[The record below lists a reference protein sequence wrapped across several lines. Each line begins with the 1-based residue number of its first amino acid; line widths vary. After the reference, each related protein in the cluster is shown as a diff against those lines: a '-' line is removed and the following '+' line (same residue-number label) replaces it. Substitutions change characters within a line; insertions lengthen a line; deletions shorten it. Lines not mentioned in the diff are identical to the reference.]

1 MDEQLTFEFEQ
12 RPTIKGF
19 PELRWTGKRPYRSTQ
34 YYPAQLRESY
44 GDAQNGWINKIFWGD
59 NLQVMSHLL
68 RDYRGKVDLI
78 YIDPPFDSKADYKK
92 LIEVRG
98 MGKTTSDA
106 STFEEKQYGDIW
118 TNDEY
123 LQFMYERLTIM
134 HQLLAETGSLYLHCD
149 YHKNHYLRCLLDA
162 VFGPENFINEIT
174 WKRRGGALNNFKS
187 LGQLTDTIYLYSKNP
202 NIYTFNAIKTKDTPE
217 VQEYIRQRF
226 VYDDGDGRKYSRDPI
241 TNPSST
247 PTPSLIYE
255 YKGYQPPAKGWAFS
269 RTTMEEWDAA
279 GKLYFPPDKSQRI
292 RRKTFL
298 DDYEGQPLQNY
309 WGDIYV
315 INSQAKEALNY
326 PTQKPEAL
334 LERII
339 SISSNPGD
347 LVFDCFMGSGT
358 TQAVAMKLGRRFI
371 GADINLGAI
380 QTTTKRLLAVAEEL
394 KPAHKPVTY
403 DMVQSQLSM
412 VAEESA
418 PYLAAASAGGNSELS
433 AEERS
438 KVIDFFKAKGMDTS
452 ALEEDVKY
460 TGFEVYNVNNYD
472 FFRNPVEARDLLI
485 AALEIQPFPQSD
497 VWDGELD
504 GRMVKIM
511 PVNRI
516 ATKADLK
523 ELIANLPY
531 KTYEKRK
538 EENPNQPVERITIV
552 CMGHEPDLKGALEQE
567 LSDYKI
573 DVQIVDILRDKKN
586 LQLKRD
592 SEAEIVREG
601 GKLVIRAFYPMNLM
615 QKLSLQKEYVE
626 DWRQL
631 VDSIMIDWNYDGVV
645 MQPTVTDVPGKNEM
659 VSGIY
664 DIPEGCGT
672 IKVKITDLLSESL
685 EVEVH

>member
-1 MDEQLTFEFEQ
+1 MDEQLTFEFEP

-44 GDAQNGWINKIFWGD
+44 GEEQNGWINKIFWGD

-68 RDYRGKVDLI
+68 KEYRGKIDLI

-92 LIEVRG
+92 KIEVRG
-98 MGKTTSDA
+98 IGKAASDSTS
-106 STFEEKQYGDIW
+106 FEEKQYGDIW

-123 LQFMYERLTIM
+123 LQFMYERL
-134 HQLLAETGSLYLHCD
+134 LLMRELLSDQGSIFMHCD
-149 YHKNHYLRCLLDA
+149 WHKNHHLRCLMDE
-162 VFGPENFINEIT
+162 VFGPSNFVNEIAWCYYGPGSPGMRQFNRKHDNILWYSKT
-174 WKRRGGALNNFKS
+174 YNVWKFNADAVRVPHDEKTTGNFKQGLRGS
-187 LGQLTDTIYLYSKNP
+187 GFIAGDYNLADGKIPEDWWEMAIAGRYP
-202 NIYTFNAIKTKDTPE
+202 N
-217 VQEYIRQRF
+217 
-226 VYDDGDGRKYSRDPI
+226 DGVKRVG
-241 TNPSST
+241 
-247 PTPSLIYE
+247 
-255 YKGYQPPAKGWAFS
+255 
-269 RTTMEEWDAA
+269 
-279 GKLYFPPDKSQRI
+279 
-292 RRKTFL
+292 
-298 DDYEGQPLQNY
+298 
-309 WGDIYV
+309 
-315 INSQAKEALNY
+315 Y
-326 PTQKPEAL
+326 PTEKPFKL

-339 SISSNPGD
+339 SAATDEGD
-347 LVFDCFMGSGT
+347 IVADFFMGSGV
-358 TQAVAMKLGRRFI
+358 TQMCAMRMGRRFI
-371 GADINLGAI
+371 GADINLGSI
-380 QTTTKRLLAVAEEL
+380 QATTKRLLAVAKEL
-394 KPAHKPVTY
+394 KSTHKPETY
-403 DMVQSQLSM
+403 EMIQPQLSM
-412 VAEESA
+412 VAEEPA
-418 PYLAAASAGGNSELS
+418 PYLAAASTGGNTQLS
-433 AEERS
+433 AEERG
-438 KVIDFFKAKGMDTS
+438 KVIDFFKAKGLDTS

-523 ELIANLPY
+523 ELLANLPY

-552 CMGHEPDLKGALEQE
+552 CMGHEPDLKGAMEQE
-567 LSDYKI
+567 LTDYKVDI
-573 DVQIVDILRDKKN
+573 QIMDILRDKAD

-631 VDSIMIDWNYDGVV
+631 VDSVMIDWNYDGVV
-645 MQPTVTDVPGKNEM
+645 MQPAVTDVPGKSEL
-659 VSGIY
+659 VKGIY
-664 DIPEGCGT
+664 DIPEGSGT

-685 EVEVH
+685 ELEVR

>member
-44 GDAQNGWINKIFWGD
+44 GTEQNGWINKIFWGD
-59 NLQVMSHLL
+59 NLQVMSHMLKE
-68 RDYRGKVDLI
+68 YRGQIDLI

-92 LIEVRG
+92 KIEIRNV
-98 MGKTTSDA
+98 GKTESDSSA
-106 STFEEKQYGDIW
+106 FEEKQYGDIW

-123 LQFMYERLTIM
+123 LQFIYERLIILRE
-134 HQLLAETGSLYLHCD
+134 LLADTGCIYLHCD
-149 YHKNHYLRCLLDA
+149 WHKAHHLRMLMDE
-162 VFGPENFINEIT
+162 VFGPDKFVNEVIWHYSGAGT
-174 WKRRGGALNNFKS
+174 PKGCWAKRHDNLF
-187 LGQLTDTIYLYSKNP
+187 LYSKT
-202 NIYTFNAIKTKDTPE
+202 YKYCFNADAVRTEYSAATVERFSHAINNVRNGINFGVQTLNPLGKYPE
-217 VQEYIRQRF
+217 DVLNISIEAPSASIRT
-226 VYDDGDGRKYSRDPI
+226 G
-241 TNPSST
+241 
-247 PTPSLIYE
+247 
-255 YKGYQPPAKGWAFS
+255 
-269 RTTMEEWDAA
+269 
-279 GKLYFPPDKSQRI
+279 
-292 RRKTFL
+292 
-298 DDYEGQPLQNY
+298 
-309 WGDIYV
+309 
-315 INSQAKEALNY
+315 Y

-334 LERII
+334 LEELIKA
-339 SISSNPGD
+339 SSNPGD
-347 LVFDCFMGSGT
+347 IVFDCFMGSGT
-358 TQAVAMKLGRRFI
+358 TQAVAMKLGRRYI

-380 QTTTKRLLAVAEEL
+380 QTTTKRLLSVASEL
-394 KPAHKPVTY
+394 ESVHKPVTY
-403 DMVQSQLSM
+403 EIPQSQLSM
-412 VAEESA
+412 VAEDSV
-418 PYLAAASAGGNSELS
+418 PYLATASTGSSDERDSE
-433 AEERS
+433 EHG
-438 KVIDFFKAKGMDTS
+438 KVIDFLQSKEISKTI
-452 ALEEDVKY
+452 LKEDVKY

-485 AALEIQPFPQSD
+485 AALEIQSFPQSD

-523 ELIANLPY
+523 ELLANLPY

-567 LSDYKI
+567 LTDYKVDI
-573 DVQIVDILRDKKN
+573 QIMDILRDKAD

-601 GKLVIRAFYPMNLM
+601 DKLVIRAFYPMNLM

-645 MQPTVTDVPGKNEM
+645 MQPTVTDVPDKNEI
-659 VSGIY
+659 VKGIY
-664 DIPEGCGT
+664 DIPESCGT

-685 EVEVH
+685 EVEVR

>member
-1 MDEQLTFEFEQ
+1 MDEQLTFEFAE

-34 YYPAQLRESY
+34 YYPAQLRERY
-44 GDAQNGWINKIFWGD
+44 GEERNGWINKIFWGD

-68 RDYRGKVDLI
+68 KDYRGKVDLI

-92 LIEVRG
+92 KIEVKG
-98 MGKTTSDA
+98 VGKAETDSTS
-106 STFEEKQYGDIW
+106 FEEKQYGDIW

-123 LQFMYERLTIM
+123 LQFMYERLIIM
-134 HQLLAETGSLYLHCD
+134 HQLLSDTGSIYLHCD
-149 YHKNHYLRCLLDA
+149 YHKNHYLRCLLDNI
-162 VFGPENFINEIT
+162 FGPENFINEIT

-187 LGQLTDTIYLYSKNP
+187 LGQLTDTIYLYSKNQ
-202 NIYTFNAIKTKDTPE
+202 NSYTFNAIKTKDTPE
-217 VQEYIRQRF
+217 VQEYIKQRF

-279 GKLYFPPDKSQRI
+279 GKLYFPSDKTQRI

-315 INSQAKEALNY
+315 INSQAKESLNY

-339 SISSNPGD
+339 SLSSNPGD

-358 TQAVAMKLGRRFI
+358 SQAVAMKLGRKFI
-371 GADINLGAI
+371 GADINLGSI
-380 QTTTKRLLAVAEEL
+380 QTTTKRLVNVADELNGKLQEE
-394 KPAHKPVTY
+394 
-403 DMVQSQLSM
+403 
-412 VAEESA
+412 
-418 PYLAAASAGGNSELS
+418 
-433 AEERS
+433 
-438 KVIDFFKAKGMDTS
+438 
-452 ALEEDVKY
+452 VKY

-472 FFRNPVEARDLLI
+472 FFRNALEAKNLI
-485 AALEIQPFPQSD
+485 IEALEIQPFAQGN

-516 ATKADLK
+516 ATKADLE
-523 ELIANLPY
+523 ELKANLPY

-538 EENPNQPVERITIV
+538 EENPRQPVELITIV
-552 CMGHEPDLKGALEQE
+552 CMGHEPDLKASLEQS
-567 LSDYKI
+567 LSEYKV
-573 DVQIVDILRDKKN
+573 DVQIVDILRDKSD
-586 LQLKRD
+586 LQLKR
-592 SEAEIVREG
+592 EAEAEVVREG
-601 GKLVIRAFYPMNLM
+601 NKLVIRSFYPMNLM

-626 DWRQL
+626 DWKQL
-631 VDSIMIDWNYDGVV
+631 VESIMIDWNYDGVV
-645 MQPTVTDVPGKNEM
+645 MQPMVTDVPDKKEL
-659 VSGIY
+659 VAGIY
-664 DIPEGCGT
+664 DIPEDAGT

-685 EVEVH
+685 EVEV

>member
-1 MDEQLTFEFEQ
+1 MDEQLTFEFAE

-34 YYPAQLRESY
+34 YYPAQLRERY
-44 GDAQNGWINKIFWGD
+44 GEEMNGWINKIFWGD

-68 RDYRGKVDLI
+68 KDYRGKVDLI

-92 LIEVRG
+92 KIEVKG
-98 MGKTTSDA
+98 VGKAETDSTS
-106 STFEEKQYGDIW
+106 FEEKQYGDIW

-123 LQFMYERLTIM
+123 LQFMYERLIIM
-134 HQLLAETGSLYLHCD
+134 HQLLSDTGSIYLHCD
-149 YHKNHYLRCLLDA
+149 YHKNHYLRCLLDNI
-162 VFGPENFINEIT
+162 FGPENFINEIT

-187 LGQLTDTIYLYSKNP
+187 LGQLTDTIYLYSKNQ
-202 NIYTFNAIKTKDTPE
+202 NSYTFNAIKTKDTPE
-217 VQEYIRQRF
+217 VQEYIKQRF

-279 GKLYFPPDKSQRI
+279 GKLYFPSDKTQRI

-315 INSQAKEALNY
+315 INSQAKESLNY

-339 SISSNPGD
+339 SLSSNPGD

-358 TQAVAMKLGRRFI
+358 SQAVAMKLGRKFI
-371 GADINLGAI
+371 GADINLGSI
-380 QTTTKRLLAVAEEL
+380 QTTTKRLVNVADELNGKLQEE
-394 KPAHKPVTY
+394 
-403 DMVQSQLSM
+403 
-412 VAEESA
+412 
-418 PYLAAASAGGNSELS
+418 
-433 AEERS
+433 
-438 KVIDFFKAKGMDTS
+438 
-452 ALEEDVKY
+452 VKY

-472 FFRNPVEARDLLI
+472 FFRNALEAKNLI
-485 AALEIQPFPQSD
+485 IEALEIQPFAQGN

-516 ATKADLK
+516 ATKADLE
-523 ELIANLPY
+523 ELKANLPY

-538 EENPNQPVERITIV
+538 EENPRQPVELITIV
-552 CMGHEPDLKGALEQE
+552 CMGHEPDLKASLEQS
-567 LSDYKI
+567 LSEYKV
-573 DVQIVDILRDKKN
+573 DVQIVDILRDKSD
-586 LQLKRD
+586 LQLKR
-592 SEAEIVREG
+592 EAEAEVVREG
-601 GKLVIRAFYPMNLM
+601 NKLVIRSFYPMNLM

-626 DWRQL
+626 DWKQL
-631 VDSIMIDWNYDGVV
+631 VESIMIDWNYDGVV
-645 MQPTVTDVPGKNEM
+645 MQPTVTDVPDKKEF
-659 VSGIY
+659 VAGIY
-664 DIPEGCGT
+664 DIPEDAGT

-685 EVEVH
+685 EVEV